1 MAAFASMHAVEH
13 DGDGRPTIAAGVP
26 LSRAQLRQWTEALGR
41 TAIPEILPD
50 TVLVSHPDVLA
61 WWSPAQVRPAYF
73 ALSSPPDGLR
83 ALARRT
89 TVAVPYPAH
98 LFIAT
103 RTGLGVYAL
112 PASERPVAD
121 TPVLHSPILNVFIE
135 GRLCWG
141 NIPRPKTLGV
151 AAIPEFERAVFDP
164 GRRTPIP
171 DRSGPSPAKAAS
183 SDSGTISPRA
193 RGKPFPGPA
202 PQALPSRRP
211 SATGAPDGRGDHRQP
226 TGCSGCR
233 EMTMLAND
241 PTAAALLEAVPCYP
255 VPSMGLSPG
264 LDALRSSRAGHGVAV
279 GADGVMLILR
289 RPWLAL
295 DAPLAPPFAA
305 HLPMAA

>member
-1 MAAFASMHAVEH
+1 MSDHSSHFEATGGGLVLTNAILLYQAGTSRTPNAYGAPRNDMAAFASMHAVEH
-13 DGDGRPTIAAGVP
+13 DEDGRPTIAAGIP
-26 LSRAQLRQWTEALGR
+26 LSRAHLRQWTEALGR

-151 AAIPEFERAVFDP
+151 AAIP
-164 GRRTPIP
+164 
-171 DRSGPSPAKAAS
+171 AS
-183 SDSGTISPRA
+183 SGSGTISPRVGQA
-193 RGKPFPGPA
+193 ASRSGASGPSIPPPVSDRRA
-202 PQALPSRRP
+202 RRP
-211 SATGAPDGRGDHRQP
+211 RRSPSADWLQRPRQDDH
-226 TGCSGCR
+226 
-233 EMTMLAND
+233 A
-241 PTAAALLEAVPCYP
+241 
-255 VPSMGLSPG
+255 
-264 LDALRSSRAGHGVAV
+264 
-279 GADGVMLILR
+279 R
-289 RPWLAL
+289 R
-295 DAPLAPPFAA
+295 
-305 HLPMAA
+305 

>member
-1 MAAFASMHAVEH
+1 
-13 DGDGRPTIAAGVP
+13 
-26 LSRAQLRQWTEALGR
+26 
-41 TAIPEILPD
+41 LPD

-151 AAIPEFERAVFDP
+151 AAIPEFERAVFDSWSTHPNP
-164 GRRTPIP
+164 GQEWTVT
-171 DRSGPSPAKAAS
+171 GKAAS

-193 RGKPFPGPA
+193 RQAVSGPP

-211 SATGAPDGRGDHRQP
+211 SATGAPNGRGDHRRP

-255 VPSMGLSPG
+255 VPSMGRSPG

-295 DAPLAPPFAA
+295 DAPLAPPSPPIS
-305 HLPMAA
+305 LMAA

>member
-1 MAAFASMHAVEH
+1 MSDHSSHFEATGGGLVLTNAILLYQAGTSRTPNAYGAPRNDVAAFASMHAVEL
-13 DGDGRPTIAAGVP
+13 DGDGRPTIAAGIP

-61 WWSPAQVRPAYF
+61 WWTPAQVRPAYF

-103 RTGLGVYAL
+103 RAGLGVYAL

-151 AAIPEFERAVFDP
+151 AAIPEFERAVFDSWSTHPNP
-164 GRRTPIP
+164 GQEWTVTGKGGLVRLW
-171 DRSGPSPAKAAS
+171 DDLA
-183 SDSGTISPRA
+183 A
-193 RGKPFPGPA
+193 RGASRFPVRRLRPFNPA
-202 PQALPSRRP
+202 ARLRQARP
-211 SATGAPDGRGDHRQP
+211 PADAITVGRLI
-226 TGCSGCR
+226 S
-233 EMTMLAND
+233 
-241 PTAAALLEAVPCYP
+241 AAA
-255 VPSMGLSPG
+255 G
-264 LDALRSSRAGHGVAV
+264 R
-279 GADGVMLILR
+279 
-289 RPWLAL
+289 
-295 DAPLAPPFAA
+295 
-305 HLPMAA
+305 